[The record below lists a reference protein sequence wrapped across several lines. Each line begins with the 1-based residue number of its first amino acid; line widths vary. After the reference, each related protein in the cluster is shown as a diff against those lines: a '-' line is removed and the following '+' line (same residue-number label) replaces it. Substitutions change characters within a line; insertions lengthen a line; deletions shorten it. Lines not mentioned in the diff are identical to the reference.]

1 MLVKSQQNR
10 IELVPR
16 PGFHGFDVLFGVL
29 AMLLVVVSVECLSS
43 PFELFVADDAVPDE
57 GVAFFLDH
65 PASVHLRVVISD
77 APVGFEAHVAGETP
91 VGPVLTRVMVRNM
104 LTDVLGVHES
114 LAANGHDW
122 SLIQLYFVDFSLSR
136 TSYGVL
142 VSPLLRNQSGA
153 ASAQKALQ
161 GLGTETRDLLGG
173 TEENSVSLTRGH

>member
-10 IELVPR
+10 IDLVAR

-29 AMLLVVVSVECLSS
+29 PVLLVVVSVESLGPSLE
-43 PFELFVADDAVPDE
+43 FLVADDAVPDE

-77 APVGFEAHVAGETP
+77 APIGFEAHVAGETP
-91 VGPVLTRVMVRNM
+91 VGPVLTCVMVRNM

-122 SLIQLYFVDFSLSR
+122 SLTQLYSVDFSLSR
-136 TSYGVL
+136 TSHGVL
-142 VSPLLRNQSGA
+142 VSL
-153 ASAQKALQ
+153 
-161 GLGTETRDLLGG
+161 
-173 TEENSVSLTRGH
+173 